1 MKIAINGFGRIG
13 RNVFKIAFEDKDIEI
28 VGINDITD
36 PKTLAHLLKYDSTYG
51 VYPKSV
57 EVADNAIV
65 IDGKKIPVYAIRSP
79 SELPWKEL
87 GVDVA
92 IESTGIFTVAESP
105 KGGYK
110 DHIKAGAKKVILT
123 VPAKDKID
131 QTIVCGV
138 NDDKID
144 LSLLAYSNASCTT
157 NCLAPIVKVLND
169 SFGIVEGLMTTVH
182 SYTNDQVM
190 LDQPHKDLRRARA
203 GALSIIPTTTGAA
216 RAVGEVI
223 PEMKGKL
230 NGMAMRVP
238 TPTGSV
244 VDLVVTLKK
253 DVSVEDVNA
262 AMKQASEGAMKGIL
276 GYTEDPIVSRDVVG
290 NPLSSILDAGL
301 TMKMGEKLFKV
312 ISWYDNEI
320 GYSNRVVDLAKKLVK

>member
-1 MKIAINGFGRIG
+1 M
-13 RNVFKIAFEDKDIEI
+13 
-28 VGINDITD
+28 
-36 PKTLAHLLKYDSTYG
+36 AHLLKYDSTYG